1 MKNRYNISFISLIIL
16 AISFS
21 SCNNNPLSAGY
32 EFMPNMYRSPS
43 LETYGQNNFFIDS
56 LNARIPVKGTI
67 PRGYIPFEYGSS
79 IEQYLLA
86 GETLENPIEI
96 NDDNLLKGQ
105 QLYGMFCA
113 HCHGENG
120 NGKGSITHPLYSAI
134 PAYYDDVMIRR
145 TGSTMSELKA
155 GNIYHA
161 IYYGLNAMGPHN
173 SQLNENERWLVTAY
187 VQKLQQAEN

>member
-1 MKNRYNISFISLIIL
+1 MKYTRLFVLL
-16 AISFS
+16 FLLQ
-21 SCNNNPLSAGY
+21 SCWGEKGEPNY
-32 EFMPNMYRSPS
+32 EYMPNMYEPLSYEAYS
-43 LETYGQNNFFIDS
+43 ENFIYDDNLS
-56 LNARIPVKGTI
+56 ARIPVKGTI

-120 NGKGSITHPLYSAI
+120 DGKGSITHPLYSAI